1 MIEMP
6 TVVLG
11 IDALGFNLPALL
23 AQLINFGILLLVFS
37 VFLYKPLL
45 RVLDER
51 KQRIQEGLEASDE
64 SKRQLAQTEEEVAK
78 ELAKAREQG
87 QALIGEAQQ
96 MAQRIQNEAREAAR
110 GESEHMLERA
120 RNEIQLERDAAIAE
134 LRREFAD
141 LTITAAERV
150 INQSLDKDK
159 HRTLIEEVLAE
170 APGPSSN
177 GGGGTQ

>member
-1 MIEMP
+1 MP
-6 TVVLG
+6 TVILG

-23 AQLINFGILLLVFS
+23 AQMINFGILLLVFS

-45 RVLDER
+45 KVLDER
-51 KQRIQEGLEASDE
+51 KQRIQEGLEASEE
-64 SKRQLAQTEEEVAK
+64 SKRQLATTEQEVAK

-87 QALIGEAQQ
+87 QTLIGEAQQ
-96 MAQRIQNEAREAAR
+96 MSQRIQNEAREAAR
-110 GESEHMLERA
+110 TEAEQMLERA

-150 INQSLDKDK
+150 INQSLDKDQ
-159 HRTLIEEVLAE
+159 HRRLIDEVLAE
-170 APGPSSN
+170 APSAGDGGRSN
-177 GGGGTQ
+177 